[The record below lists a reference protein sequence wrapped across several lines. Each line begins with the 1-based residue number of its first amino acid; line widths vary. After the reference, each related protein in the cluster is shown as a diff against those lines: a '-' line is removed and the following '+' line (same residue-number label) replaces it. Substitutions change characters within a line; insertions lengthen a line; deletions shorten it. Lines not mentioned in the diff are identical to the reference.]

1 MRLFQLWNWNII
13 MICLRWN
20 RVLLVVI
27 SFTCCPWYGG
37 LSTDNLTIWVRLF
50 QICLLS
56 MFFSFCIFFHMFL
69 MVWRLIYWSDFHL
82 QFRYFEYE
90 EFGFFWHFI
99 ISSTCYPNLLG
110 RPPPADRGRPSTRS
124 TAAPPTPFLSPRWLA
139 CFYSCWIYQIYFVS
153 TIAGLLIFFLN
164 VSYIYCLHDSWHSG
178 WW

>member
-1 MRLFQLWNWNII
+1 MWLLFVLFSALNFCVFYFMRLFQLWNWNII

-20 RVLLVVI
+20 RALLVVT
-27 SFTCCPWYGG
+27 SSTCCPWYGG

-90 EFGFFWHFI
+90 EFGFFGIYIFFNMLSWFWRLIYWGDFHLLIRYFEYEEFGFFLHFI
-99 ISSTCYPNLLG
+99 FSSTCYP
-110 RPPPADRGRPSTRS
+110 
-124 TAAPPTPFLSPRWLA
+124 
-139 CFYSCWIYQIYFVS
+139 
-153 TIAGLLIFFLN
+153 
-164 VSYIYCLHDSWHSG
+164 DSDG
-178 WW
+178 